1 MNTCY
6 LGLSTHRRI
15 HPDAIETVRAAA
27 RQVLLE
33 VNEKAMA
40 ENSSLVML
48 NSLAEGGD
56 TLLARLAIELKIP
69 FIAVLPRPLSSYA
82 EDFEGA
88 AKAELFSLCA
98 KSETLFV
105 TPDIEKK
112 GRDDYDYFY
121 RQAGI
126 FVAAKSNMQAWR
138 NWQTRTVQVRMKVPS
153 WRFESSCLHHE
164 LRNVCFGVFS
174 FYERRLGNETME
186 HTCIGHLLELW
197 NVCGLRCSGDPY
209 PTGEYNRTGN
219 RTPGRRCDLWTTG
232 RHIQ

>member
-27 RQVLLE
+27 RRVLLE

-126 FVAAKSNMQAWR
+126 FVAAKSDVFLALWDGVAGKPDGCGAAEAYDFAKSASYADPENAYPLK
-138 NWQTRTVQVRMKVPS
+138 TRILYHILTPRPTQDPS
-153 WRFESSCLHHE
+153 KA
-164 LRNVCFGVFS
+164 
-174 FYERRLGNETME
+174 
-186 HTCIGHLLELW
+186 
-197 NVCGLRCSGDPY
+197 
-209 PTGEYNRTGN
+209 GEIRKTEV
-219 RTPGRRCDLWTTG
+219 
-232 RHIQ
+232 IA

>member
-15 HPDAIETVRAAA
+15 HPDAIERVRAAA
-27 RQVLLE
+27 RRVLLE

-105 TPDIEKK
+105 TPDIEKR

-126 FVAAKSNMQAWR
+126 FVAAKSDVFLALWDGVAGKPDGCGAAEAYDFAKSASYADPENTYPLK
-138 NWQTRTVQVRMKVPS
+138 TRILYHILTPRPTQDPS
-153 WRFESSCLHHE
+153 KA
-164 LRNVCFGVFS
+164 
-174 FYERRLGNETME
+174 
-186 HTCIGHLLELW
+186 
-197 NVCGLRCSGDPY
+197 
-209 PTGEYNRTGN
+209 GEIRKTEV
-219 RTPGRRCDLWTTG
+219 
-232 RHIQ
+232 IA